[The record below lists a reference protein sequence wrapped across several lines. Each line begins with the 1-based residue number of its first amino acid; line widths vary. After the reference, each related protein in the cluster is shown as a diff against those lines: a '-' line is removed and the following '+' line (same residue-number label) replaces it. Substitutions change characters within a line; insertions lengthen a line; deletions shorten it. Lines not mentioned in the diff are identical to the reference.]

1 MTGLESYASEV
12 KEMRLLQI
20 KYFQTRDQRVLVAA
34 KMQEQKVD
42 ELTQDILDAM

>member
-1 MTGLESYASEV
+1 MSGLESYASEV
-12 KEMRLLQI
+12 KKMRLLQI

-34 KMQEQKVD
+34 KMQEQKED